1 MCLAYNIAA
10 EELWDDESWRELAS
24 SQVELARATG
34 TLLLL
39 PYALDYLAGALTQA
53 GEFAPRHCCSP
64 KPRGWTVTSGRSS
77 RSGSRLGAARRR
89 RAAPG
94 RER

>member
-10 EELWDDESWRELAS
+10 EELWDDEAWLELSS

-39 PYALDYLAGALTQA
+39 PYALDYLAGVRVQRGELSVA
-53 GEFAPRHCCSP
+53 GKLLAEAEGLELGVRPEFPLRLVAF
-64 KPRGWTVTSGRSS
+64 RG
-77 RSGSRLGAARRR
+77 
-89 RAAPG
+89 
-94 RER
+94 